1 MSVKLLYVVKS
12 DKDILGARKHFR
24 QAFPYLKTR
33 KNMSS
38 LQEKALDP
46 SQKMSITTLSNVVLK
61 IKDGPGGVTLEL
73 IRNFH
78 TD

>member
-1 MSVKLLYVVKS
+1 
-12 DKDILGARKHFR
+12 
-24 QAFPYLKTR
+24 
-33 KNMSS
+33 MSS

-46 SQKMSITTLSNVVLK
+46 SQKTSITTLSNVVLK